1 MADSTITALPASTPK
16 STDIYV
22 IVDTT
27 DSTQAP
33 SGTDKKLTYS
43 QIKTDLTN
51 SITALSYQGNW
62 NANTNSPTLTSGS
75 GTTGNV
81 YVVNV
86 AGNTALD
93 GASNWKV
100 GDWAVYS
107 GSGWFKA
114 NNYDSVATVNGQS
127 PNSAG
132 AVSINTDNVNEGSTN
147 LYFTNAR
154 TDARINAQK
163 GIAGGIASAD
173 ITITGTGL
181 LTGGGNLTA
190 NRAINLNPAFVHTN
204 SPAAFANVNYTIQS
218 SDRAVAQV
226 GTMTA
231 SRTVPLPPA
240 SSIPAGEAIFVYD
253 LSGTVTN
260 VNTLVITRSGADTIN
275 GGTSITMGTAYG
287 GLTFTSDGL
296 SKWHTSTISA
306 TSGALLATN
315 NLSDLS
321 NVATA
326 RSNLGL
332 GTSATQPA
340 TAFQRISRTT
350 VNNVNYTAVGTDR
363 YIAQTGTLSATR
375 NWTLPFAN
383 TVAAGE
389 IVTTGDE
396 SGTAK
401 SGTPI
406 VVQPRLG
413 DSMNGSTGANI
424 SLNYAYATQSFI
436 SNGSNGWYVLP
447 KTDLFFV
454 DFTVTVSGAISGSFT
469 GRVSRIGNNNVI
481 FTFPDFS
488 GTATTSNPI
497 YLDTFPTG
505 FLPSSNS
512 NGIMSVRSNTSSY
525 TFGTGVMDSGGRLT
539 VFSSLFAANFT
550 SGNTVG
556 ISKGCYIYNITT

>member
-16 STDIYV
+16 STDVYV

-27 DSTQAP
+27 DTTQAP

-51 SITALSYQGNW
+51 SITALSYKGNW

-86 AGNTALD
+86 AGNTTLD

-107 GSGWFKA
+107 GSSWFKA
-114 NNYDSVATVNGQS
+114 NNYDSIATINGQS

-132 AVSINTDNVNEGSTN
+132 AVTINTDNVNEGTTN

-173 ITITGTGL
+173 ITVTGTGL

-218 SDRAVAQV
+218 SDRAVSQV

-231 SRTVPLPPA
+231 SRTLTLPA
-240 SSIPAGEAIFVYD
+240 AQSLPAGEAIFVYD

-260 VNTLVITRSGADTIN
+260 VNNLIITRSGADTIN
-275 GGTSITMGTAYG
+275 GGTSITMGTPYG

-296 SKWHTSTISA
+296 NKWHATTISA
-306 TSGALLATN
+306 TSGALLTAN
-315 NLSDLS
+315 NLSDL
-321 NVATA
+321 NNAATA
-326 RSNLGL
+326 RTNLGL
-332 GTSATQPA
+332 GTAAQQPV

-350 VNNVNYTAVGTDR
+350 VNNANYTGVATDR
-363 YIAQTGTLSATR
+363 YIAQTGTLSAAR
-375 NWTLPFAN
+375 NWTLPVAN

-389 IVTTGDE
+389 VVTVGDE

-401 SGTPI
+401 AATPV

-413 DSMNGSTGANI
+413 DSMNGDTGGSI

-447 KTDLFFV
+447 KTDLNFV
-454 DFTVTVSGAISGSFT
+454 DFTVTVSGAITGSFT
-469 GRVSRIGNNNVI
+469 GRVTKIGNNNVI
-481 FTFPDFS
+481 FTFPDYS
-488 GTATTSNPI
+488 GTATSGNPI

-512 NGIMSVRSNTSSY
+512 NGIMPVRTNSSAY
-525 TFGTGVMDSGGRLT
+525 TFGTGVIDSSGRLT
-539 VFSSLFAANFT
+539 VYSSLFAANFT
-550 SGNTVG
+550 SGNTIG
-556 ISKGCYIYNITT
+556 IAKGCFLYNIST

>member
-1 MADSTITALPASTPK
+1 MADSTITALPTSTPK
-16 STDIYV
+16 STDVYV

-51 SITALSYQGNW
+51 AISALSYKGNW
-62 NANTNSPTLTSGS
+62 DANTNSPTLTSGA
-75 GTTGNV
+75 GTKGDV
-81 YVVNV
+81 YVVTV
-86 AGNTALD
+86 AGNTTLD
-93 GASNWKV
+93 GISNWKI

-107 GSGWFKA
+107 GSSWFKA
-114 NNYDSVATVNGQS
+114 NNFDAVASVNGQS
-127 PNSAG
+127 PNTAG
-132 AVSINTDNVNEGSTN
+132 AVTITTDNINEGTTN

-163 GIAGGIASAD
+163 GVTGGIASAD
-173 ITITGTGL
+173 ITITGGGL

-190 NRAINLNPAFVHTN
+190 NSVINLNPAFVHTN

-218 SDRAVAQV
+218 SDRAVSQV

-231 SRTVPLPPA
+231 SRTLTLPA
-240 SSIPAGEAIFVYD
+240 AQSLPAGEAIFIYD

-275 GGTSITMGTAYG
+275 GGTSITIGTAYG
-287 GLTFTSDGL
+287 GLTLTSDGL
-296 SKWHTSTISA
+296 NKWHTSTISA
-306 TSGALLATN
+306 TSGALLAAN
-315 NLSDLS
+315 NLSDL
-321 NVATA
+321 NNPATA
-326 RSNLGL
+326 RTNLGL
-332 GTSATQPA
+332 GTAAQQPA

-350 VNNVNYTAVGTDR
+350 VNNANYTGVATDR

-389 IVTTGDE
+389 VVTVGDE

-401 SGTPI
+401 TTTPI

-413 DSMNGSTGANI
+413 DSMNGDTSGYI
-424 SLNYAYATQSFI
+424 ILNYAYATQSFI

-454 DFTVTVSGAISGSFT
+454 DFTVQVLGAISGSFS
-469 GRVSRIGNNNVI
+469 GRVTKIGNNNVI

-488 GTATTSNPI
+488 DTCVNNTPI
-497 YLDTFPTG
+497 YLDNIPNG

-512 NGIMSVRSNTSSY
+512 NGIMPVRTATSAY
-525 TFGTGVMDSGGRLT
+525 TFGTGVLSSTGRLS
-539 VFSSLFAANFT
+539 VYSSLFAANFT
-550 SGNTVG
+550 VGNTIG
-556 ISKGCYIYNITT
+556 IAKGSYLYNISP